1 MTDVEGFP
9 RGLLIPDADAAY
21 LVAVLGYVVESGR
34 RGGARPS
41 QRLVDIHA
49 RLEAGTRG
57 NASTRVADGLPAIG
71 LTGAWLSTSEA
82 ALLLGISAD
91 AVRWHCRRGNLVSR
105 RAGGRVVVSAASVED
120 MREERSA

>member
-1 MTDVEGFP
+1 VTDVEGFP

-21 LVAVLGYVVESGR
+21 LVAVLAYVVESSR
-34 RGGARPS
+34 RGGALPS

>member
-1 MTDVEGFP
+1 VTDVEGFP
-9 RGLLIPDADAAY
+9 RGLLIGDADAAY
-21 LVAVLGYVVESGR
+21 LVAVLAYVVESSR

-41 QRLVDIHA
+41 RRLADIHA
-49 RLEAGTRG
+49 RLEAGIRG
-57 NASTRVADGLPAIG
+57 TASTRVADGLPAIG

-82 ALLLGISAD
+82 ALLLDISAD